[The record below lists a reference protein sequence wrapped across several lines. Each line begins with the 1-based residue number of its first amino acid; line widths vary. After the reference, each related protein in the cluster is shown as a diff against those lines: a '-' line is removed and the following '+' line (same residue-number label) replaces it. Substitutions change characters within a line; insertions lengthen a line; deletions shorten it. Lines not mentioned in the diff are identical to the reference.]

1 VRFRRIAP
9 VVVLAV
15 AATLA
20 TFPSTAPAHAATVT
34 GLPITSVYQVVADTA
49 HGHLFISQGPDA
61 GTDAPIVVTNL
72 SGTPITTIGD
82 GARGLAL
89 SANDETLY
97 AATEDKVSAFSTTT
111 LKETASY
118 PTPGLAFQVALQS
131 GRLWVG
137 YQDDSAGEIGAID
150 LANGSGIWN
159 AVPGQWIE
167 WPPVIAADPSDKGI
181 LVTSSVGTNEPVTA
195 SYNVSD
201 PSAVTLIKS
210 AGTGTLGCADN
221 GLSVLPGGKTFLCDD
236 YPYSTATMAQQDSSG
251 TYATGFTAVAPDGA
265 IAAGIGGSANG
276 TVWAYPAGATTP
288 TASYEGWYG
297 LSLPSSF
304 IRNASAPVGFAWS
317 ASSQQL
323 FTIIESWSSYSNPV
337 FTLLSLYPFEK
348 VPADLTLTSTATTV
362 QYGAPAT
369 ITLHLG
375 VTYSNQSISVY
386 DTAAGEPRYLNW
398 SGDANEPSGN
408 VIFNFPSFTRN
419 ETVTAVF
426 SGDSH
431 YAPATVTVHIKV
443 GAKVSAALSGYYKI
457 AKVGGLEY
465 HVYHHTATLKD
476 LVTIAPD
483 KPGECVRLQVQQASG
498 SVWRADAT
506 SSCAALN
513 KWSQTMITRKLGP
526 TGWFR
531 VRADF
536 TPSAKDTANV
546 STDGGWLYYE
556 VTK

>member
-1 VRFRRIAP
+1 MRFRRIAP
-9 VVVLAV
+9 VVVLAG
-15 AATLA
+15 AAILA
-20 TFPSTAPAHAATVT
+20 TFPSTSPAHATTVT

-49 HGHLFISQGPDA
+49 HDHVFISQGPDA
-61 GTDAPIVVTNL
+61 GGDPPILVTNL
-72 SGTPITTIGD
+72 SGAPITTIGD

-97 AATEDKVSAFSTTT
+97 AATGDTVSAFSTTT
-111 LKETASY
+111 LKKTASY

-137 YQDDSAGEIGAID
+137 YQDDNEGEIGAID
-150 LANGSGIWN
+150 LANGSVIWN

-167 WPPVIAADPSDKGI
+167 WPPVIAADPSNKGI

-236 YPYSTATMAQQDSSG
+236 YPYSTATMAAQDSNG

-265 IAAGIGGSANG
+265 VAAGIGGTANG
-276 TVWAYPAGATTP
+276 TVWVYPKGVATP
-288 TASYEGWYG
+288 TASYSGWDG
-297 LSLPSSF
+297 LPLPYSYSV
-304 IRNASAPVGFAWS
+304 NASAPVGFGWS
-317 ASSQQL
+317 ASSERL
-323 FTIIESWSSYSNPV
+323 FTIIETWSNSGNPI
-337 FTLLSLYPFEK
+337 FTLVSLYPFER
-348 VPADLTLTSTATTV
+348 VPTDLTLTSTATTV
-362 QYGAPAT
+362 PYGASAT
-369 ITLHLG
+369 ITTHLG
-375 VTYSNQSISVY
+375 ITYSNQIISFY
-386 DTAAGEPRYLNW
+386 DAVAGGPRYLDRSDEANDP
-398 SGDANEPSGN
+398 SGD
-408 VIFNFPSFTRN
+408 VLFPWPPLTRN
-419 ETVTAVF
+419 EVFTAVF

-431 YAPATVTVHIKV
+431 YAPATATLEVKV
-443 GAKVSAALSGYYKI
+443 GAKVSAALSGYYKM
-457 AKVGGLEY
+457 AKVSGLEY

-506 SSCAALN
+506 TSCAALN
-513 KWSQTMITRKLGP
+513 KWSQTMMARKLGP

-546 STDGGWLYYE
+546 STDGGWVYYE